1 MTTQQNNHEWGDLW
15 NGEDLSIF
23 SLDDK
28 ALPTNPP
35 YNPKLNLSSDAR
47 ISEDSSNPSFSQ
59 SRSNTDSQTPI
70 SPENLKGAVAAPSIS
85 RTPSAL
91 TGGDLATSGYRAA
104 EAYVRP
110 SPIHTVGSVQSY
122 GFDLRSGIFNFTL
135 VTDQLPSEDA
145 PTEIFLPEFH
155 FPRGTAKVEVSSGK
169 WSITVDEA
177 DHGLG
182 LIQRLRWWHGKGEQ
196 KITVRGLKRK
206 IGAAVGHED
215 PEDEP
220 GYFEQCQ
227 KQTKCQIM

>member
-1 MTTQQNNHEWGDLW
+1 MW

-23 SLDDK
+23 SLDDR

-35 YNPKLNLSSDAR
+35 NKPKPGITSGAITSDDA
-47 ISEDSSNPSFSQ
+47 SDPSFSN
-59 SRSNTDSQTPI
+59 SRSNNDIQSSI
-70 SPENLKGAVAAPSIS
+70 SPENLKGTISTPTIS
-85 RTPSAL
+85 RTPSVI

-110 SPIHTVGSVQSY
+110 SPMHTAGIVKSY
-122 GFDLRSGIFNFTL
+122 GFDLRNGTFSFALIADA
-135 VTDQLPSEDA
+135 VPSEDA

-155 FPRGTAKVEVSSGK
+155 FPRGSAKVEASSGK

-177 DHGLG
+177 DHGMG

-196 KITVRGLKRK
+196 QITVRGLKRK
-206 IGAAVGHED
+206 IGAVIGRED

-220 GYFEQCQ
+220 GYLEQCQ
-227 KQTKCQIM
+227 QQTKCCVM